1 VPTAPSSAL
10 QRIQKV
16 KEPQPKKLCYILCY
30 REPNYVRS
38 MSLIAALRR
47 MQGSVVLEAVNT
59 NTGWIRYVEAIARLI
74 RCRLK
79 EQPDTYVLG
88 FRGYEIF
95 WVARLLTAGRVLV
108 FDHMMSPYDSLLN
121 ERKTIRRGGILD
133 ALVYRYERGILRSS
147 DLVLT
152 DTEIHRR
159 FISKRFGVPYGKI
172 AVVPVGT
179 DESLF
184 YPRHGTGAQGKER
197 LDVLFYGSFQ
207 PLHGV
212 PVILE
217 AARRLRD
224 KPVHFTIAGGKGPGK
239 GTPEAHNEPSANVT
253 RLGWIPYRD
262 LPAMIAR
269 ADLCLGGPFGDT
281 GQAQRVITGKTFQ
294 FLAMGK
300 PVVIGR
306 IAEEA
311 GFEDRHNC
319 LLVPQGSVE
328 ALEEAILWCLEH
340 RNRLEEIGRN
350 GRLLYERRFS
360 TACISAKLE
369 RHFQP

>member
-1 VPTAPSSAL
+1 
-10 QRIQKV
+10 V
-16 KEPQPKKLCYILCY
+16 KKPQSRKLCYILCY

-47 MQGSVVLEAVNT
+47 MQGAVVHEAVNT
-59 NTGWIRYVEAIARLI
+59 STGWIRYVETIARLI
-74 RCRLK
+74 RCRLT
-79 EQPDTYVLG
+79 EQPDIYILG

-95 WVARLLTAGRVLV
+95 WVARLLTAGRTLV

-121 ERKTIRRGGILD
+121 ERRAIRRGGLLD
-133 ALVYRYERGILRSS
+133 ALVYRYERGILQYS

-152 DTEIHRR
+152 DTESHRR
-159 FISKRFGVPYGKI
+159 FFSERFGVPSGKI

-184 YPRHGTGAQGKER
+184 YPQPWPKAQEKGW
-197 LDVLFYGSFQ
+197 LHVLFYGSFQ

-217 AARRLRD
+217 AARRLQD
-224 KPVHFTIAGGKGPGK
+224 KLVHFTIAGSKGPGK
-239 GTPEAHNEPSANVT
+239 SEPGAHDESPANVT
-253 RLGWIPYRD
+253 RLGWTSYRE

-281 GQAQRVITGKTFQ
+281 DQAQRVITGKTFQ

-306 IAEEA
+306 IAEDA

-328 ALEEAILWCLEH
+328 ALEEAVLWCLEH
-340 RNRLEEIGRN
+340 RDRLEEIGRN

-369 RHFQP
+369 PHFQP

>member
-1 VPTAPSSAL
+1 MFA
-10 QRIQKV
+10 RIPKV
-16 KEPQPKKLCYILCY
+16 KTPQPRKLCYILCY

-38 MSLIAALRR
+38 MSLMAALRR
-47 MQGSVVLEAVNT
+47 MRGAVVLEAVNT
-59 NTGWIRYVEAIARLI
+59 SAGWIRYVETIVRLI
-74 RCRLK
+74 RCRLTEK
-79 EQPDTYVLG
+79 PDTYVLG

-95 WVARLLTAGRVLV
+95 WVARLLTAGRALV

-121 ERKTIRRGGILD
+121 ERKAIRRGGILD

-152 DTEIHRR
+152 DTVTHQR
-159 FISKRFGVPYGKI
+159 FISKRFGIPSGKI

-184 YPRHGTGAQGKER
+184 YPRHGPEAQGKER
-197 LDVLFYGSFQ
+197 LHVLFYGSFQ

-217 AARRLRD
+217 VARRLRN

-239 GTPEAHNEPSANVT
+239 GDLGTHDESPANVT
-253 RLGWIPYRD
+253 RLGWVPYRE

-300 PVVIGR
+300 PVVVGR
-306 IAEEA
+306 IDEDA

-319 LLVPQGSVE
+319 LLVTQGSVE
-328 ALEEAILWCLEH
+328 ALEEAVLWCLAN
-340 RNRLEEIGRN
+340 RDRLEEIGRN
-350 GRLLYERRFS
+350 GRLLYERCFS
-360 TACISAKLE
+360 TACIAAKLE
-369 RHFQP
+369 PHLQP